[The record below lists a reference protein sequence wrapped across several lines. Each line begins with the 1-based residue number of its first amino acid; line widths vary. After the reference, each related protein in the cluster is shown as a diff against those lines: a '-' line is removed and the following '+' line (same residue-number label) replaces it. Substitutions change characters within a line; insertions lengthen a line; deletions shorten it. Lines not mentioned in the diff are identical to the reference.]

1 MVTGQAE
8 DSLKIRLPTDS
19 RRSRLLLTV
28 VVTLVA
34 FGAGS
39 RPAAPQA
46 PQEVKVT
53 IERTRFVP
61 AEIRVGAG
69 RPLVLVVTNRD
80 DVIHEFEIETLDVEK
95 RIGVGQTVRIP
106 IPALKPGRYEVEDDD
121 STPPLKGVLIV
132 E

>member
-1 MVTGQAE
+1 MGTRRC
-8 DSLKIRLPTDS
+8 RLALS
-19 RRSRLLLTV
+19 V
-28 VVTLVA
+28 VFALVA
-34 FGAGS
+34 LGAGA
-39 RPAAPQA
+39 RPASPQA
-46 PQEVKVT
+46 VQEVKVT

-61 AEIRVGAG
+61 AEIRAVAG

-106 IPALKPGRYEVEDDD
+106 VPALKPGRYEVEDDD

>member
-1 MVTGQAE
+1 
-8 DSLKIRLPTDS
+8 
-19 RRSRLLLTV
+19 V
-28 VVTLVA
+28 VATLVA
-34 FGAGS
+34 LGTGS
-39 RPAAPQA
+39 RPAEPQA

-95 RIGVGQTVRIP
+95 RVGVGQTVRIP
-106 IPALKPGRYEVEDDD
+106 VPALRPGRYEIEDDD
-121 STPPLKGVLIV
+121 STPALKGVLIV

>member
-39 RPAAPQA
+39 RPAA

-95 RIGVGQTVRIP
+95 RVGVGQTVRIS
-106 IPALKPGRYEVEDDD
+106 IPAPKPGRYEVEDDD

>member
-1 MVTGQAE
+1 MG
-8 DSLKIRLPTDS
+8 P
-19 RRSRLLLTV
+19 RRSQLALSV
-28 VVTLVA
+28 AFMLVA
-34 FGAGS
+34 LAAGA
-39 RPAAPQA
+39 RPASPQA
-46 PQEVKVT
+46 VQEVKVT

-61 AEIRVGAG
+61 AEIRVQAG

-95 RIGVGQTVRIP
+95 RVGVGQTVRIP
-106 IPALKPGRYEVEDDD
+106 VPAPRPGRYEIEDDD

>member
-1 MVTGQAE
+1 MGVR
-8 DSLKIRLPTDS
+8 RL
-19 RRSRLLLTV
+19 RLLLTV

-34 FGAGS
+34 VGAGS
-39 RPAAPQA
+39 RPVAPQA
-46 PQEVKVT
+46 PQEVNVT

-80 DVIHEFEIETLDVEK
+80 DVSHEFEIETLDVEK
-95 RIGVGQTVRIP
+95 RVGVGQTVRIP
-106 IPALKPGRYEVEDDD
+106 VPAPRPGRYEVEDDD